1 MQDHPY
7 KHNYPGLQ
15 RSLEEWSGRTRFSPG
30 DEAGDV
36 CAPGMKL
43 RLQDMLFPKKS
54 DISPERFGTAS
65 EPWFF
70 AGWVPGV
77 DAKTNLASLIAASW
91 NPLMDRLKAL
101 GSLRDLVQTAT
112 H

>member
-1 MQDHPY
+1 
-7 KHNYPGLQ
+7 
-15 RSLEEWSGRTRFSPG
+15 
-30 DEAGDV
+30 
-36 CAPGMKL
+36 MKL